1 MSQERLFMTDELYDY
16 LHAVSDREA
25 PVLAEL
31 RAETLKDAR
40 YKMQMTSNQGQ
51 FMQTLVLATGA
62 KRILEVGT
70 YTGYSALA
78 MALALPKDGHLIT
91 LDISDEWTRIGRAF
105 WEKAGVADKIELRL
119 APAKD
124 TMDALIKAGREGSFD
139 IIFIDADKPSY
150 PEYWERAMVLA
161 RKGGLVIADNTLFQ
175 GVVGASFTDDRLREK
190 WSSRPPAV
198 LAELIESAHA
208 ARAFAKKI
216 HKDPRVQLSM
226 IPAGDGI
233 TLAVKL

>member
-1 MSQERLFMTDELYDY
+1 MSQERLSMTDELYDY
-16 LHAVSDREA
+16 LDAVSDREA

-31 RAETLKDAR
+31 RAETLKDPR
-40 YKMQMTSNQGQ
+40 YNMQMTPNQGQ

-91 LDISDEWTRIGRAF
+91 LDISKEWTSIGRPF
-105 WEKAGVADKIELRL
+105 WAKAGVADRIELRL
-119 APAKD
+119 APAKA
-124 TMDALIKAGREGSFD
+124 TMDALIKEGREGSFD
-139 IIFIDADKPSY
+139 IVFIDADKPNY
-150 PEYWERAMVLA
+150 HEYWERALVLV
-161 RKGGLVIADNTLFQ
+161 RKGGLIIADNTLFQ
-175 GVVGASFTDDRLREK
+175 GVVGASFTDDKLRQH
-190 WSSRPPAV
+190 WAARPEAV
-198 LAELIESAHA
+198 REELVNSTLA

-216 HKDPRVQLSM
+216 HKDPRVHLSM

>member
-1 MSQERLFMTDELYDY
+1 MSQERLMMTDELYDY
-16 LHAVSDREA
+16 LYAVSDREA

-31 RAETLKDAR
+31 RAETRKDPR
-40 YKMQMTSNQGQ
+40 FNMQMTPNQAQ

-70 YTGYSALA
+70 FTGYSALA
-78 MALALPKDGHLIT
+78 MALVLPPDGRLVT
-91 LDISDEWTRIGRAF
+91 LDISEEWTRLARRF
-105 WEKAGVADKIELRL
+105 WDKAGVADKIELRL
-119 APAKD
+119 APAVQS
-124 TMDALIKAGREGSFD
+124 MDALIAEGQEGGFD
-139 IIFIDADKPSY
+139 IVFIDADKPNY
-150 PEYWERAMVLA
+150 PEYWERGLKLA
-161 RKGGLVIADNTLFQ
+161 RQGGLVIADNTLFQ
-175 GVVGASFTDDRLREK
+175 GVVGPSFTDERLRQK
-190 WSSRPPAV
+190 WADRPKAV
-198 LAELIESAHA
+198 QEELIAATHA